1 MTTPPQEPRA
11 RELQKAMNQ
20 AVILELLERAQHSE
34 GNLENMIDSPQ
45 FARKIRCGAV
55 VGRFS
60 LADKRTDG
68 KFGVWHARRL
78 WQSLSVL
85 VDFVDEDLEPKVNAR
100 LWPVMRGGERPV

>member
-68 KFGVWHARRL
+68 KVWCLACA
-78 WQSLSVL
+78 QTVA
-85 VDFVDEDLEPKVNAR
+85 EPQR
-100 LWPVMRGGERPV
+100 PCGLRG